1 MNKTY
6 HWNRYFLSR
15 DDPELTLLSPF
26 SQISHNA
33 ASRYAIAILCESE
46 REKEKSMCYFRDD
59 EFTACSLAIQ
69 KIHLLNLAQ
78 LSSQAKR
85 CLLWEDIKSH

>member
-46 REKEKSMCYFRDD
+46 REKEKKVCVNLEMMN
-59 EFTACSLAIQ
+59 SLHVHWQSKKLIY
-69 KIHLLNLAQ
+69 
-78 LSSQAKR
+78 
-85 CLLWEDIKSH
+85 